1 MQQTRPVSLTSV
13 PCKIMES
20 LIKTS
25 MTSFLDE
32 NKIITDRQHGF
43 MKQRSCLTNLLEC
56 FESWTQALDEGF
68 EVDVIYLNYRKAFDS
83 VPILRLIEKLKVYG
97 LKSKVIQWIKSF
109 LTGRTMKVLINGSF
123 FQI

>member
-1 MQQTRPVSLTSV
+1 MIPIFKKGSKSDAANYRPVSLTSV

-68 EVDVIYLNYRKAFDS
+68 EVDVIYLDYKKAFNS
-83 VPILRLIEKLKVYG
+83 VPVLRLIEKLKVYG

-109 LTGRTMKVLINGSF
+109 L
-123 FQI
+123 